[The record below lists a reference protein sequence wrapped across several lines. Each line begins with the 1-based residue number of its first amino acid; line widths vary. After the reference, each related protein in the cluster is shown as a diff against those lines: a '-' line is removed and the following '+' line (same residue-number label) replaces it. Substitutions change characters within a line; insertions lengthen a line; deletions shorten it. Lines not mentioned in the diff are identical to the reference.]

1 MFPRVVVLSDSD
13 SDSATPHEQPS
24 LRDAVRRL
32 RQRCGRGDGAGHLY
46 CVHRSDAGH
55 GCAWRA
61 LQTMLSSVPRFNGGA
76 PTLACLERAL
86 EAAWRA
92 GFDPAGA
99 AHFASRCVG
108 RRRWIGP
115 TDGAALLRWMGIG
128 ACVVDFDG
136 AGAEAV
142 VRWCRAH
149 FGSGGAGGAGGSGGG
164 ARLAET
170 KRRRAGD
177 TSDNAIEIYDTDDSD
192 EWALGGV
199 VRVVETGGQGCGAI
213 CDARSNDADGDD
225 GGVAQPAGWKHA
237 TGGGTES
244 RGEGGVAAVVRVDG
258 AFGQEASEAS
268 RAEEKSGG
276 SGTVG
281 EARSSM
287 PRPPVML
294 CYQGHVV
301 CVVATDGDALVV
313 LDSSVCET
321 ALGEALRRGEESER
335 DRSWCRYARWTASDP
350 RIARHSQHQILMV
363 DTTGE
368 LRGSLDKI
376 VDAYELVKGGSDGG
390 GGHRKQGNARKKAKV
405 T

>member
-1 MFPRVVVLSDSD
+1 M
-13 SDSATPHEQPS
+13 
-24 LRDAVRRL
+24 
-32 RQRCGRGDGAGHLY
+32 
-46 CVHRSDAGH
+46 
-55 GCAWRA
+55 
-61 LQTMLSSVPRFNGGA
+61 
-76 PTLACLERAL
+76 
-86 EAAWRA
+86 
-92 GFDPAGA
+92 
-99 AHFASRCVG
+99 
-108 RRRWIGP
+108 
-115 TDGAALLRWMGIG
+115 
-128 ACVVDFDG
+128 
-136 AGAEAV
+136 
-142 VRWCRAH
+142 
-149 FGSGGAGGAGGSGGG
+149 
-164 ARLAET
+164 
-170 KRRRAGD
+170 
-177 TSDNAIEIYDTDDSD
+177 
-192 EWALGGV
+192 
-199 VRVVETGGQGCGAI
+199 
-213 CDARSNDADGDD
+213 
-225 GGVAQPAGWKHA
+225 
-237 TGGGTES
+237 
-244 RGEGGVAAVVRVDG
+244 VRVDGG

-268 RAEEKSGG
+268 RAGEKSGG